1 MNDSQQNKNNPHL
14 LQSLVLI
21 FLETIL
27 TFVLKHDRIAREHA
41 KPFIKSKTTIQ
52 FNTFLPSEVFYV
64 TFDQKGIL
72 FDFHQ
77 PQHIQ
82 TPQFIIHASGLDLF
96 RILLTGNE
104 TSIHKI
110 RMSGEEH
117 LHDEFRILLSS
128 LSLPAVTRDWKNW
141 LASDDFSTKVPKQ
154 SIEPLFK
161 RIEQQRSQ
169 INQLTI
175 ENKSYQ
181 FDLKTLEHKYK
192 LMNRI
197 YAVIIFIL
205 VVSIVTL
212 LWYNFYN

>member
-21 FLETIL
+21 FLETVL

-41 KPFIKSKTTIQ
+41 KPFIKSKICIQ

-64 TFDQKGIL
+64 TFDQKGLL

-77 PQHIQ
+77 PQHVEA
-82 TPQFIIHASGLDLF
+82 PQFVISASGLDLF
-96 RILLTGNE
+96 RILLTGSE
-104 TSIHKI
+104 SSIRKI
-110 RMSGEEH
+110 RMTGEEH

-141 LASDDFSTKVPKQ
+141 LAADDVSTKIPKQ
-154 SIEPLFK
+154 SIESLFK

-181 FDLKTLEHKYK
+181 FDLKTLQHKYK
-192 LMNRI
+192 LMCTI
-197 YAVIIFIL
+197 FGLIIFIL
-205 VVSIVTL
+205 LVSIVTL
-212 LWYNFYN
+212 LWYNFA